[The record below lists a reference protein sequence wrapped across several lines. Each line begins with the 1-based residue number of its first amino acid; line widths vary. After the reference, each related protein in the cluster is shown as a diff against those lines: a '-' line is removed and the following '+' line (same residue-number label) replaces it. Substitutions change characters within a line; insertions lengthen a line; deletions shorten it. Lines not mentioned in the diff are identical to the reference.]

1 MVGTLRYVLLNL
13 ALFLILF
20 LLATC
25 RNLLE
30 NPWSPL
36 SMPTNSS
43 VFAQARP
50 PQRDQLPIISQTM
63 LKSVIAAQIQSN
75 VDTMQARRS
84 ESRGLC
90 PAALR
95 LVHTPSRGGQ
105 GLLKARGRGSGT
117 SSKHIQLNQDLIAA
131 AKSGD
136 DEQLCAL
143 VKARLQDFNAVN
155 AATAFQKLLLMR
167 IARDTRRQQTLIG
180 PNLLRPSLQSAGPTL
195 SLRPG
200 LVRYRAH
207 LYDHRAP
214 ASNTLGSTN
223 TLDSTL
229 LGSWGECSW

>member
-1 MVGTLRYVLLNL
+1 MLRRHRGLLTLSIRC
-13 ALFLILF
+13 APSHFR
-20 LLATC
+20 T
-25 RNLLE
+25 
-30 NPWSPL
+30 WSPL
-36 SMPTNSS
+36 SMPTKSS

-50 PQRDQLPIISQTM
+50 PQRVQTPIMGQTT
-63 LKSVIAAQIQSN
+63 LKSVIAAQIQSS

-105 GLLKARGRGSGT
+105 GLSKARGRGSGT

-155 AATAFQKLLLMR
+155 AATACHKLLQMR
-167 IARDTRRQQTLIG
+167 IAHDTRRQQD
-180 PNLLRPSLQSAGPTL
+180 AGL
-195 SLRPG
+195 ER
-200 LVRYRAH
+200 
-207 LYDHRAP
+207 
-214 ASNTLGSTN
+214 
-223 TLDSTL
+223 DSETRC
-229 LGSWGECSW
+229 WPCWN